1 MTEFWDVIG
10 QQDLLISLG
19 GVLST
24 SWDED
29 DLTWGWDEDDR
40 VLGGELWLV
49 SRNQLSV
56 LTNDNG
62 DVLEEVVG
70 HHYENENDNDNKNGA
85 LPSTQPEYDIKYW
98 LW

>member
-19 GVLST
+19 IVLSNC
-24 SWDED
+24 WDED

-62 DVLEEVVG
+62 DVVEKVVG
-70 HHYENENDNDNKNGA
+70 HHYENENDNDKENGA
-85 LPSTQPEYDIKYW
+85 SPLNSAWIWY
-98 LW
+98 